1 MPLKSEFPE
10 EGDLVVGTVKNV
22 KNFGAFI
29 TLDEFDRKE
38 GFIHI
43 SEVSSGWVKYIRDF
57 VREGQKVVC
66 KVLNV
71 DPSKGHVDLS
81 LKRVNDHLKRQKI
94 QEWKNEQ
101 KAEKLFELVA
111 NKIGKEIQTC
121 YEEFGDE
128 LIDKYGYLY
137 GAFEEAAISIE
148 NLKDDGFKGDWLDP
162 FAEVAIDNI
171 VPPFVSIQGVLD
183 ISLPAADGITKISQ
197 ALTAVEKEE
206 DDFSVVITY
215 LGAPRY
221 RMVVKAPDYKIAEDE
236 MKTAVDEVTENITK
250 MKGTCQFNR
259 KD

>member
-22 KNFGAFI
+22 KNFGAFV

-111 NKIGKEIQTC
+111 NKIGKELQDC
-121 YEEFGDE
+121 YDEFGDE
-128 LIDKYGYLY
+128 LIEKYGYLY
-137 GAFEEAAISIE
+137 GAFEEAAISID

-162 FAEVAIDNI
+162 FAEVAKDNI
-171 VPPFVSIQGVLD
+171 VPPFVSIQGTLD
-183 ISLPAADGITKISQ
+183 ISLPAADGMNKISET
-197 ALTAVEKEE
+197 LTAVEKEE

-221 RMVVKAPDYKIAEDE
+221 RVVVKAPDYKIAEDE
-236 MKTAVDEVTENITK
+236 MKLAVDEVTNNITK

>member
-1 MPLKSEFPE
+1 MPPKSEFPE

-22 KNFGAFI
+22 KNFGAFV

-111 NKIGKEIQTC
+111 KKLEKEPAAC
-121 YEEFGDE
+121 YEEFGEDMIE
-128 LIDKYGYLY
+128 KYGYLY
-137 GAFEEAAISIE
+137 GAFEEAAISVD
-148 NLKDDGFKGDWLDP
+148 NLKNDGFDGDWLDA
-162 FAEVAIDNI
+162 FMEVATDNI

-183 ISLPAADGITKISQ
+183 ITLPVSDGMAKISK
-197 ALTAVEKEE
+197 ALTGIEKEE
-206 DDFSVVITY
+206 DDFSVVISY

-221 RMVVKAPDYKIAEDE
+221 RMVVKAPDYKIAEEE
-236 MKTAVDEVTENITK
+236 MKIAVNDVTKSIVK
-250 MKGTCQFNR
+250 MKGSCQFNR
-259 KD
+259 KE

>member
-71 DPSKGHVDLS
+71 DASKGHVDLS

-101 KAEKLFELVA
+101 KAEKLFELLA
-111 NKIGKEIQTC
+111 NKIEKDIKTC

-137 GAFEEAAISIE
+137 GAFEEAAISID
-148 NLKDDGFKGDWLDP
+148 NLKDEGFEGDWLDP
-162 FAEVAIDNI
+162 FAEVAKDNI

-183 ISLPAADGITKISQ
+183 ISLPASDGITKISR
-197 ALTAVEKEE
+197 ALMAVEKEE

-215 LGAPRY
+215 LGAPSY
-221 RMVVKAPDYKIAEDE
+221 RVVVKAPDYKIAEDE
-236 MKTAVDEVTENITK
+236 LKMAVDDVTANITK